1 MSSTKV
7 QSRKVQ
13 FVRHTN
19 ERNLESQRSKTTK
32 SFSSSNPSNTTG
44 QNMFDGSEPISY
56 LQYEE
61 RMCMKPIKMGASNR
75 ELKKEPNLASM
86 LIEKQL
92 ARVKNPDRYVKNV
105 ATLPEYVG
113 ASSNI

>member
-1 MSSTKV
+1 MSSISV
-7 QSRKVQ
+7 H

-19 ERNLESQRSKTTK
+19 ERNLERQPAKTTEP
-32 SFSSSNPSNTTG
+32 FSSSNPSKTTA
-44 QNMFDGSEPISY
+44 QNLFDGREPISY

-61 RMCMKPIKMGASNR
+61 RMCVKPIKMSASNR
-75 ELKKEPNLASM
+75 QLKKVPNLASM
-86 LIEKQL
+86 LMEKQL

-113 ASSNI
+113 A